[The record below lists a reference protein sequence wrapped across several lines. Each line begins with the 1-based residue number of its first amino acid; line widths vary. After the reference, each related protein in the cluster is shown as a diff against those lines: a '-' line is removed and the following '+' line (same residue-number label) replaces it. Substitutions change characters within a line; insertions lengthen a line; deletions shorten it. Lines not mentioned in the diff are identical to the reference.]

1 MIMNTYSQHIRT
13 EEDGS
18 QELYPFDYLEFY
30 EANIH
35 PYDEFKFGEKPK
47 RIYEGITANEFLR
60 EHKEGFLNV
69 IQEVLNNK
77 RLNKLQGELEAEDKQ
92 VCMFNM
98 YILSMFL
105 VERGKTRYVFLLKP
119 TIQETLSALGDVSK
133 IAFTN
138 KDGTTVEST
147 SNILIKG
154 ILNMLETNKECD
166 ANTYQVEKMVTWDK
180 ISNNSIMQSYFV
192 HDLSV
197 FLNKYF
203 PVKRKKDAQVST
215 KEVELILYLMKFFG
229 LSKEELTNKRYWQL
243 MNTYE
248 RINHHITDLGEFTI
262 NGKTVS
268 MPLLFIPYS
277 MWNNGKFDWANKD
290 VPRFNGE
297 VGCTIKF

>member
-1 MIMNTYSQHIRT
+1 MNTYSQHIRIG
-13 EEDGS
+13 EDGS

-30 EANIH
+30 ESNIH
-35 PYDEFKFGEKPK
+35 PYEEFKFGDNSK
-47 RIYEGITANEFLR
+47 RIYEGITASEFRR

-69 IQEVLNNK
+69 IQEVFNNK
-77 RLNKLQGELEAEDKQ
+77 RLNKLQEELEAEGKQ
-92 VCMFNM
+92 VCMFNI

-133 IAFTN
+133 ITFTN
-138 KDGTTVEST
+138 KDGTMTEST

-154 ILNMLETNKECD
+154 ILDTLEANKGCD
-166 ANTYQVEKMVTWDK
+166 ANTCQVEKVVTWDK
-180 ISNNSIMQSYFV
+180 VANNSIMQSYFI

-215 KEVELILYLMKFFG
+215 KEVELILYLMKLLG

-248 RINHHITDLGEFTI
+248 RINNRITELGEFSI
-262 NGKTVS
+262 NGKTLT

-277 MWNNGKFDWANKD
+277 MWNNGKIDWTDKD
-290 VPRFNGE
+290 LPRFNREIGYT
-297 VGCTIKF
+297 VRI